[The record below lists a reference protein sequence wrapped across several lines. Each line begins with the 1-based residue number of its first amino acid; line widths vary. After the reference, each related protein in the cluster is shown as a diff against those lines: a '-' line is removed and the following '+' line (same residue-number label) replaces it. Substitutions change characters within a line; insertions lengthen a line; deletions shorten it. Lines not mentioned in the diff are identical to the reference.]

1 MIPPESDPFD
11 DLIAAAE
18 RSVVHLELR
27 DTYAVDPES
36 KDYAAWLAGDTSP
49 RTRDIDRERRK
60 PWLNL
65 VRDTVAR
72 GVEMRRA
79 RVVSLPPTDY
89 IRFEHSGAPLN
100 IEAGEEVRWLDRADA
115 VDFLVP
121 AADLWLFDRKVI
133 RFGLFSGDGALLGYK
148 VADDPVLLSRVATA
162 FEAVWERAVPHD
174 RFNI

>member
-18 RSVVHLELR
+18 RSAVHLELR

-36 KDYAAWLAGDTSP
+36 KDYAAWLAGDTSS
-49 RTRDIDRERRK
+49 RTRDSDRERRK
-60 PWLNL
+60 PWLDL

-100 IEAGEEVRWLDRADA
+100 IEAGEQVRWLDRADA
-115 VDFLVP
+115 VDLLLP
-121 AADLWLFDRKVI
+121 GADLWLFDRKVV
-133 RFGLFSGDGALLGYK
+133 RFGLFSGDGALLGYEIIDDSA
-148 VADDPVLLSRVATA
+148 VASRVATA

-174 RFNI
+174 RFRI